1 MKAAYKINTES
12 KAHEKNTFCFDKIR
26 ITLLTPSLVR
36 LEWSEKNL
44 FTDEPSQKVWFRG
57 FPDVLHQTSV
67 ENDTTYI
74 QTEKLVIKIQQ
85 KACLH
90 DSVKISLKDGIA
102 PVIPSISMPNFW
114 RYGDKYST
122 LKGTA
127 RTLDNADGEI
137 ELEEGILSRTGFS
150 ILDDSK
156 SYLINQDGE
165 LCPRKDS
172 DAVDVYFF
180 GYEKEYKKCLKD
192 YLTLTGLPPLL
203 PRYALGNWW
212 SRYHKYTQKEY
223 IELIER
229 FEKENIPLAVAMI
242 DMDWHL
248 TQIDKTIGTG
258 WTGYTWNKEYFPE
271 PEEFLSCMHKHN
283 LKVSLNVHPAEGVGR
298 HEEAYE
304 SMKKALGLP
313 VDGKTVPFDI
323 TDARFVEAYFEC
335 LHEPLEKQ
343 GIDFWWI
350 DWQQGETTKLPGL
363 DPLWVLNHYH
373 FLDNAKSGQRSLIL
387 SRYAGPG
394 SHRYPVGFSGDT
406 IISWKSLAF
415 QPYFTA
421 NASNIGYGWWSHDIG
436 GHMLGS
442 YNEELQ
448 IRWVQFGVFSPV
460 MRLHSSASPFN
471 HKEPWKF
478 KADTSSII
486 TKYMQLRHRMI
497 PYLYTM
503 NYRFSKN
510 GEPLIQP
517 MYYSNPEIREAYQ
530 VPNQYYFGSEL
541 ICAPVTSPKQPKLN
555 RSAVSVWLPEG
566 RYTDVFTGITYE
578 GGRKLTLY
586 RSLNDTPVLL
596 KSGGIVPLAA
606 LNELDNHKKLPECFD
621 IYTAPGNG
629 EFSLYEDDGESLS
642 YMEGKS
648 AVTKMSVEQGEDLT
662 FTIKASEG
670 GVKLLPEHRH
680 YNLHVLNCNEIK
692 SIQINI
698 NGKKSELKSEKDYTY
713 DYLRRETVVSFEAG
727 TDEEVHV
734 NVICSETEA
743 ESKIIE
749 RKKNRL
755 FELLDKMEYE
765 FLEKERI
772 FFAIEKADFD
782 ALKVSQALLN
792 LKIQPDIIEAVL
804 ELLANN

>member
-44 FTDEPSQKVWFRG
+44 FTDEPSLKVWFRG

-165 LCPRKDS
+165 LCPRKAS
-172 DAVDVYFF
+172 DAIDVYFF

-298 HEEAYE
+298 HEDTYE

-343 GIDFWWI
+343 GVDFWWI

-373 FLDNAKSGQRSLIL
+373 FLDNA
-387 SRYAGPG
+387 
-394 SHRYPVGFSGDT
+394 
-406 IISWKSLAF
+406 
-415 QPYFTA
+415 
-421 NASNIGYGWWSHDIG
+421 N
-436 GHMLGS
+436 
-442 YNEELQ
+442 
-448 IRWVQFGVFSPV
+448 
-460 MRLHSSASPFN
+460 
-471 HKEPWKF
+471 
-478 KADTSSII
+478 
-486 TKYMQLRHRMI
+486 
-497 PYLYTM
+497 
-503 NYRFSKN
+503 
-510 GEPLIQP
+510 
-517 MYYSNPEIREAYQ
+517 Q
-530 VPNQYYFGSEL
+530 V
-541 ICAPVTSPKQPKLN
+541 
-555 RSAVSVWLPEG
+555 R
-566 RYTDVFTGITYE
+566 
-578 GGRKLTLY
+578 
-586 RSLNDTPVLL
+586 
-596 KSGGIVPLAA
+596 
-606 LNELDNHKKLPECFD
+606 
-621 IYTAPGNG
+621 
-629 EFSLYEDDGESLS
+629 
-642 YMEGKS
+642 
-648 AVTKMSVEQGEDLT
+648 DL
-662 FTIKASEG
+662 
-670 GVKLLPEHRH
+670 
-680 YNLHVLNCNEIK
+680 
-692 SIQINI
+692 
-698 NGKKSELKSEKDYTY
+698 
-713 DYLRRETVVSFEAG
+713 
-727 TDEEVHV
+727 
-734 NVICSETEA
+734 
-743 ESKIIE
+743 
-749 RKKNRL
+749 
-755 FELLDKMEYE
+755 
-765 FLEKERI
+765 
-772 FFAIEKADFD
+772 
-782 ALKVSQALLN
+782 
-792 LKIQPDIIEAVL
+792 
-804 ELLANN
+804 